1 MCLLC
6 SLVVPFYPQ
15 IVTPVIN
22 AQGLT
27 KTYGIVPL
35 FHNISFTVSEGD
47 RIGVIGPNGSGKSTL
62 MQILCG
68 IVQPDSGEVAVRK
81 RAKLGYVTQ
90 NSKFEPGETAASIVQ
105 RALERAAIRMEE
117 RDARMAETL
126 GRAGFTNFEVEA
138 AALSG
143 GWQKRLAIV
152 EGLVQAPDIL
162 FLDEP
167 TNHLDLQGIKWLEGI
182 LQNAV
187 FACVV
192 VSHDRYLLENFGH
205 EIVELNRIYEEGLLR
220 VEGNYSSFLQAKED
234 YLQAQGRRQESLAN
248 RVHNEL
254 EWLRRGAKARR
265 TKAKAQIKKANE
277 LIEGLAELNART
289 RTSTVDIEFS
299 STDRRT
305 KQLIEIEGVAYAV
318 GDRTLFSESTFKL
331 KAGMA
336 VGLVGPNGS
345 GKTTMLRLFR
355 GEIQPTNGTIRRAE
369 HLNIRYFDQARDL
382 DPGITLRRALAPD
395 GDSVIYQGRSLHVAS
410 WASRFLFSSE
420 YLDQPVGRLSGGE
433 RARVLVAQ
441 LMLQPADVLLLDEPT
456 NDLDIPTL
464 EVLEESLCEYAGTV
478 VLVTHDRYMMD
489 RVCTTIL
496 GLDGL
501 GKVEVFADYS
511 QWEDWQRNQQTT
523 RDTTL
528 TASRSPST
536 TATSSSAKKK
546 LSYLEA
552 REHAAI
558 ESRIAEAEEE
568 LKSRRAALED
578 PAIASDAPQLQAAI
592 TAVEDAQN
600 TVDQLYER
608 WAELEEKKG

>member
-1 MCLLC
+1 
-6 SLVVPFYPQ
+6 
-15 IVTPVIN
+15 VTPIIN
-22 AQGLT
+22 AQGLS

-35 FHNISFTVSEGD
+35 FQNISFTVSEGD

-81 RAKLGYVTQ
+81 RAKLGYIAQ
-90 NSKFEPGETAASIVQ
+90 NSRFEPGATAASVVQ
-105 RALERAAIRMEE
+105 RALDRGSVRLEE
-117 RDARMAETL
+117 RNARMAETL
-126 GRAGFTNFEVEA
+126 GRAGFTDFEVCA
-138 AALSG
+138 TALSG

-182 LQNAV
+182 LQNAP

-205 EIVELNRIYEEGLLR
+205 AIVELNRVYAEGLLR
-220 VEGNYSSFLQAKED
+220 IEGNYSSFLQAKED

-248 RVHNEL
+248 RVHTEL

-277 LIEGLAELNART
+277 LIDGLAELNART

-305 KQLIEIEGVAYAV
+305 KQLIELEGVAYAV
-318 GDRTLFSESTFKL
+318 GNRTLFRDLTFKL
-331 KAGMA
+331 KAGMT

-345 GKTTMLRLFR
+345 GKTTMLRLLR
-355 GEIQPTNGTIRRAE
+355 NEIQPTNGTIRRAE
-369 HLNIRYFDQARDL
+369 HLNIRYFDQTRDL
-382 DPGITLRRALAPD
+382 DPTVTLRRTLAPD
-395 GDSVIYQGRSLHVAS
+395 GDSVIYQERPLHVAS

-441 LMLQPADVLLLDEPT
+441 LMLRPADVLLLDEPT

-464 EVLEESLCEYAGTV
+464 EVLEDSLSEYTGTV

-501 GKVEVFADYS
+501 GKIESFADYS
-511 QWEDWQRNQQTT
+511 QWEEWQHAQQNA
-523 RDTTL
+523 RD
-528 TASRSPST
+528 ASVAASGPAAST
-536 TATSSSAKKK
+536 TAPSPGKKK

-558 ESRIAEAEEE
+558 EVRITEAEEE
-568 LKSRRAALED
+568 LNSRRAALED
-578 PAIASDAPQLQAAI
+578 PAIASDAPRLQAAM
-592 TAVEDAQN
+592 TAVEAAQQ
-600 TVDQLYER
+600 TVDQLYTR